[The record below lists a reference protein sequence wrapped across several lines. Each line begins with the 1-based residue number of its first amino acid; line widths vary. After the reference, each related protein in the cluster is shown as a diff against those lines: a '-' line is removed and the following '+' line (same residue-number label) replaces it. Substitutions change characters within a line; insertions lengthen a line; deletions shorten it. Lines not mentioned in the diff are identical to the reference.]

1 MNNFLRNLC
10 ITIASIFTIVSFI
23 RFDVYIW
30 EWSQSGR
37 GAFII
42 ASLFI
47 SLIATAIQETELGE
61 GSRK

>member
-1 MNNFLRNLC
+1 MAKFSKNLL

-23 RFDVYIW
+23 RFDIYIW
-30 EWSQSGR
+30 DWSQSGR
-37 GAFII
+37 GAFVIV
-42 ASLFI
+42 SLFI

>member
-10 ITIASIFTIVSFI
+10 ITVASIFTIVSFI

-47 SLIATAIQETELGE
+47 ALIATAIQETELGE